1 MECRA
6 RARYTPPATFIVE
19 DREEARCLYGA
30 GFYGHPLGVEKP
42 RDADFD
48 SPLRLTPL
56 EALYLVDQGVLE
68 VYDPEGRRVDRSVVE
83 EAARTHYGEK
93 YTVLAS
99 VYYDLRRSG
108 LVVRSGLKYG
118 ADFTVYRYGPGIDH
132 APFVLHALPRE
143 ASLEPTDLVRA
154 GRLSH
159 SVRKTFIIASLEAD
173 GSPVYLILKWFHP

>member
-19 DREEARCLYGA
+19 DREEARCLYRN

-42 RDADFD
+42 RDAEFD

-56 EALYLVDQGVLE
+56 EALFLFDEGVLE
-68 VYDPEGRRVDRSVVE
+68 VYDGEGRVVDRESIEDAVK
-83 EAARTHYGEK
+83 THYGEK
-93 YTVLAS
+93 HSVLAR

-108 LVVRSGLKYG
+108 LVVRSGLRYG

-143 ASLEPTDLVRA
+143 SSLEPTDLVRA

-159 SVRKTFIIASLEAD
+159 SVRKTFIIASVEAD
-173 GSPVYLILKWFHP
+173 GRPVYLILKWFHP